1 MGKNIDELK
10 GIVGQHIPCW
20 AEADVGEIGFAR
32 LSGLTNMTYKVT
44 HPSLR
49 PLIFKWFAR
58 AEGLLERSR
67 ENLIFAELSEEG
79 IGPKCYYYDDV
90 CRIEEFVE
98 GRHPTNGQLLQDAD
112 LRKGVLA
119 KMACTTVSRFPPSLG
134 SRPSSTPSSRRSSS

>member
-79 IGPKCYYYDDV
+79 IGPKCYTKVQPNQTSPSGKYFHRED
-90 CRIEEFVE
+90 
-98 GRHPTNGQLLQDAD
+98 PTL
-112 LRKGVLA
+112 
-119 KMACTTVSRFPPSLG
+119 
-134 SRPSSTPSSRRSSS
+134 